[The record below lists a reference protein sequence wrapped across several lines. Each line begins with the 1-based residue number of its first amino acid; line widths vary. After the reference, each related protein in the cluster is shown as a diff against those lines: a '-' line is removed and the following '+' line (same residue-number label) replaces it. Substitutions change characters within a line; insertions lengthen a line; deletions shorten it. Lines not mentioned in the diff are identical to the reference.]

1 MEAPQGNKPQCH
13 FFSCT
18 KLENRRAEQV
28 LPEGGGWH
36 LWKGGRGREIVKSEY
51 GTHVCKWENGIY

>member
-1 MEAPQGNKPQCH
+1 MSQGNFLCSYLKQTKMS

-28 LPEGGGWH
+28 LSGRSGIS
-36 LWKGGRGREIVKSEY
+36 GRGGDGERAREGE
-51 GTHVCKWENGIY
+51 